1 MYYRAGCAALSVR
14 SLAIP
19 VLAVRG
25 KPVQLGNP
33 SAAHFLLRFG
43 TGPRLPWLASA
54 RDRGQTDKARITGSL
69 KTDRQ

>member
-1 MYYRAGCAALSVR
+1 ML

-25 KPVQLGNP
+25 KPVQVDNP
-33 SAAHFLLRFG
+33 SAAQILRRLG

-54 RDRGQTDKARITGSL
+54 RERGQTDKARITGSL